1 MSTQKEDNKKKKN
14 FLKKQSEKMRN
25 FVHFVPVF
33 IKVYSDQ

>member
-1 MSTQKEDNKKKKN
+1 MSTLKVDNENKKY